1 MESEDQGAA
10 GATTYDALFKLVLIG
25 DSGVGKSCLLLRFAD
40 DAFTE
45 SYITTIGVDFRF
57 RTVQVGNMMVKL
69 QIWDTAG
76 QERFRTITSAYYRGA
91 DGIITVYDVTSQ
103 ESFDHVQDWL
113 HEVERYAS
121 PGTVKLLVG
130 NKSDRGDKVVSTES
144 AEAFANNLNLPFLET
159 SAKTSENVEAAFL
172 AIASELIKLKG
183 AKNSNVPAASA
194 SRKRLSLNGKPSPE
208 ADSNGCC

>member
-1 MESEDQGAA
+1 
-10 GATTYDALFKLVLIG
+10 
-25 DSGVGKSCLLLRFAD
+25 
-40 DAFTE
+40 
-45 SYITTIGVDFRF
+45 
-57 RTVQVGNMMVKL
+57 MVKL

-91 DGIITVYDVTSQ
+91 DGIITVYDVTNQ

-130 NKSDRGDKVVSTES
+130 NKCDREDRVVSTE
-144 AEAFANNLNLPFLET
+144 AGEAFAANLNLPFLET
-159 SAKTSENVEAAFL
+159 SAKSGDNVEAAFL

-183 AKNSNVPAASA
+183 SGKTATAPTEGA
-194 SRKRLSLNGKPSPE
+194 SRKRLSIGTGQQGGQGDNG
-208 ADSNGCC
+208 GCC

>member
-1 MESEDQGAA
+1 M
-10 GATTYDALFKLVLIG
+10 
-25 DSGVGKSCLLLRFAD
+25 
-40 DAFTE
+40 
-45 SYITTIGVDFRF
+45 
-57 RTVQVGNMMVKL
+57 KL

-130 NKSDRGDKVVSTES
+130 NKCDREDKVVSTETG
-144 AEAFANNLNLPFLET
+144 EAFASNLNMPFLET
-159 SAKTSENVEAAFL
+159 SAKTAENVEAAFL
-172 AIASELIKLKG
+172 AMASELIKAKG
-183 AKNSNVPAASA
+183 AKPSANDAAAA
-194 SRKRLSLNGKPSPE
+194 SRKRLSLG
-208 ADSNGCC
+208 SNSGAAASGNQSCC

>member
-1 MESEDQGAA
+1 M
-10 GATTYDALFKLVLIG
+10 I
-25 DSGVGKSCLLLRFAD
+25 
-40 DAFTE
+40 
-45 SYITTIGVDFRF
+45 
-57 RTVQVGNMMVKL
+57 KL

-91 DGIITVYDVTSQ
+91 DGIITVYDVTNQ

-130 NKSDRGDKVVSTES
+130 NKCDREDRVVSTKMGE
-144 AEAFANNLNLPFLET
+144 EFANNLNLPFLET

-172 AIASELIKLKG
+172 AMAHELIKAKG
-183 AKNSNVPAASA
+183 SRSNSTASPANQG
-194 SRKRLSLNGKPSPE
+194 RPKLSLNPNSGPTGAP
-208 ADSNGCC
+208 GCC